1 MTRIVDMFRKSPF
14 DLLYKHGQM
23 VTECTRLVKP
33 LFEAIFNGD
42 EAARQDITKRI
53 SDAEKQADLF
63 KMEIRRIMP
72 KSVFMPVHREDLL
85 RYLKIQ
91 DDLADTVEDIA
102 MMASLKKL
110 TAPPKLREEII
121 AFLEIV
127 LQVCTLADE
136 ATNHLKPLVDAGFK
150 GEEFIEVLELA
161 EKAEVLEH
169 QADEKGLQVARTLM
183 ALEDEMKPSDLII
196 WFRILKYVGKLADY
210 ADKTG
215 EWLRNMLAK

>member
-1 MTRIVDMFRKSPF
+1 
-14 DLLYKHGQM
+14 M
-23 VTECTRLVKP
+23 VTECTSLVKP

-42 EAARQDITKRI
+42 ETSRQDITKRI
-53 SDAEKQADLF
+53 SEAEKQADLF

-72 KSVFMPVHREDLL
+72 KAVFLPVHREDLL

-102 MMASLKKL
+102 MMASMKKL
-110 TAPPKLREEII
+110 TSPPRLREEII
-121 AFLEIV
+121 AYLEIV
-127 LQVCTLADE
+127 LKVCSFADE
-136 ATNHLKPLVDAGFK
+136 ATNHLKPLVEAGFK
-150 GEEFIEVLELA
+150 GEDFVEVLELA

-210 ADKTG
+210 SDKTG